1 MIIYTRPLETQ
12 RLLLKR
18 GTKEDYYKVYEYDFR
33 KLRNINNEFEF
44 VKQDL
49 SKLDNWVLESDNNE
63 DMADWI
69 IYLRDM
75 TPIGNITADRIVQNI
90 NAIEISFNLHPN
102 FWGNGYIKEACIKVM
117 DYLFSLGFD
126 NILCGYSEGNIKS
139 EKVNTKIGFTY
150 YLKEEAAWVKD
161 GIPITDY
168 KTIMS
173 KEDFQRLY
181 LESFKEKGRK

>member
-1 MIIYTRPLETQ
+1 MNICTKLLETE

-18 GTKEDYYKVYEYDFR
+18 GTKKDYYKVYEYDFR
-33 KLRNINNEFEF
+33 KLRNINNEFKF

-49 SKLDNWVLESDNNE
+49 SELDNWVLESDNNE

-90 NAIEISFNLHPN
+90 NAIEIAFNLHPN

-139 EKVNTKIGFTY
+139 EKVNAKIGFTH
-150 YLKEEAAWVKD
+150 YLKEEAAWIKD